1 MKIILAVNS
10 YINFKNSSINK
21 LGGIEDCN
29 LQLANNLI
37 KLGLDVKLACIIKI
51 KKNTV
56 DYL

>member
-10 YINFKNSSINK
+10 DINFKNSSINK

-37 KLGLDVKLACIIKI
+37 KLGLDVKLACIIKK

-56 DYL
+56 D

>member
-37 KLGLDVKLACIIKI
+37 KLGLDVKLACVIKN
-51 KKNTV
+51 KKK
-56 DYL
+56 